1 MLQDAHPV
9 LEYFYAG
16 QNVDYYFVLRKI
28 VLWVVDGLFQE
39 EQFVHR
45 INGPEK
51 KQRRFYFGVLKVCVC
66 VLTFGDVIGPKK
78 ITKISSLSFK

>member
-51 KQRRFYFGVLKVCVC
+51 KATAFLFWGLESVC

-78 ITKISSLSFK
+78 ITEISSLSVK